1 MKQIALIIA
10 VTLRLAA
17 CGNEEP
23 KRVQIRP
30 VRVTSV
36 QHALSGDTISL
47 TGQIQAKDPINL
59 AFRVG
64 VVSKKEAWQSLGYR
78 QIIIESLEILKTI
91 ERSGEQRVEAAAWP
105 FLLSLP
111 AVHPMVY
118 GGPTMF
124 HGRVAVLPVVTIVA
138 ALQEGQFGFNF
149 SGCTLRDSKS
159 SYICNCG

>member
-1 MKQIALIIA
+1 
-10 VTLRLAA
+10 
-17 CGNEEP
+17 
-23 KRVQIRP
+23 
-30 VRVTSV
+30 
-36 QHALSGDTISL
+36 
-47 TGQIQAKDPINL
+47 
-59 AFRVG
+59 
-64 VVSKKEAWQSLGYR
+64 
-78 QIIIESLEILKTI
+78 LEILKTI

>member
-1 MKQIALIIA
+1 
-10 VTLRLAA
+10 
-17 CGNEEP
+17 
-23 KRVQIRP
+23 
-30 VRVTSV
+30 
-36 QHALSGDTISL
+36 
-47 TGQIQAKDPINL
+47 
-59 AFRVG
+59 
-64 VVSKKEAWQSLGYR
+64 
-78 QIIIESLEILKTI
+78 LEILKTI

-159 SYICNCG
+159 SYICNSGGGFGRAARAPRTTRSLNLNLIRRGSRRVE

>member
-47 TGQIQAKDPINL
+47 KIQAKDPINL

-64 VVSKKEAWQSLGYR
+64 GRLQ
-78 QIIIESLEILKTI
+78 
-91 ERSGEQRVEAAAWP
+91 ERSVTVARIPTNHYRVVGDFEDHRAQR
-105 FLLSLP
+105 
-111 AVHPMVY
+111 
-118 GGPTMF
+118 
-124 HGRVAVLPVVTIVA
+124 
-138 ALQEGQFGFNF
+138 
-149 SGCTLRDSKS
+149 
-159 SYICNCG
+159 

>member
-36 QHALSGDTISL
+36 QQALSGDTISL

-59 AFRVG
+59 AFRVWG
-64 VVSKKEAWQSLGYR
+64 RLQ
-78 QIIIESLEILKTI
+78 
-91 ERSGEQRVEAAAWP
+91 ERSVTVARIPTNHYRVVGDFEDHRAQR
-105 FLLSLP
+105 
-111 AVHPMVY
+111 
-118 GGPTMF
+118 
-124 HGRVAVLPVVTIVA
+124 
-138 ALQEGQFGFNF
+138 
-149 SGCTLRDSKS
+149 
-159 SYICNCG
+159 